1 MPQSLT
7 DEKLALVQV
16 INGFVP
22 PNNEPLHVPMLTQIY
37 ELFSVYIYSNGEMI
51 NSLRPSDAYMRR

>member
-22 PNNEPLHVPMLTQIY
+22 PNNEPLRANVDTDLWIIQC
-37 ELFSVYIYSNGEMI
+37 VY
-51 NSLRPSDAYMRR
+51 PFKWWDD

>member
-37 ELFSVYIYSNGEMI
+37 ELFSV
-51 NSLRPSDAYMRR
+51 